1 MGGAVAAA
9 EETVLDC
16 RHQNQLRGSMRFSGL
31 AVACAVAL
39 LSLSAPS
46 LAEQTQPPASVEGQP
61 AAPQPAEAAPEQAPA
76 QDPDE
81 VICKKLEADTG
92 TRLGKRKE
100 CRTRR
105 EWDQIAEEAKQ
116 NLQKSQSKN

>member
-46 LAEQTQPPASVEGQP
+46 LAEQTQP
-61 AAPQPAEAAPEQAPA
+61 PEQAPA